1 METLRLLVADDEQG
15 MCRGVERALRKY
27 KFDLSDLDMEV
38 AFNVATA
45 STAQEANDYI
55 KQNDVDL
62 LLLDHKL
69 PDKTGLQL
77 LTEMDSA
84 KDISSDFLTI
94 VITAYASLETAVE
107 ATKKGAYDFMAKPFT
122 PEEIR
127 GVVRKAARHLL
138 LQRQAQRLADEK
150 RKVRFEFA
158 SVLSHELKRPIAA
171 VDGYLQ
177 VMKQRAKGDD
187 LADYDHYIDRTI
199 DRLGSMRKL
208 INDMLNMTAIESG
221 QKKREMDDIDLV
233 YTAGTV
239 IDGFLPET
247 EEKSIN
253 ITTDLP
259 EKMNIVADAG
269 EIEMILNNLISNAV
283 KYNRQDGSVHV
294 EISGEETYAK
304 VKVSDTGIGM
314 TEEESAKLFE
324 DFTRIKN
331 DKTRHIEG
339 SGLGLS
345 TVKKLA
351 TLYGGDV
358 SVDSEPDVGTTVEVV
373 LKSQDAVKYSEKN
386 EE

>member
-239 IDGFLPET
+239 IDGFQTET
-247 EEKSIN
+247 EEKG
-253 ITTDLP
+253 ITISTDLP
-259 EKMNIVADAG
+259 EEMTLTADAG

-283 KYNRQDGSVHV
+283 KYNRNNGTVHV
-294 EISGEETYAK
+294 EISGDETYAK
-304 VKVSDTGIGM
+304 IKVSDTGIGM

-324 DFTRIKN
+324 DFMRIKN
-331 DKTRHIEG
+331 DKTRHVEG

-358 SVDSEPDVGTTVEVV
+358 SVDSEPDIGTTVEVT
-373 LKSQDAVKYSEKN
+373 LRSQKS
-386 EE
+386 

>member
-1 METLRLLVADDEQG
+1 METLQILVADDEQD
-15 MCRGVERALRKY
+15 MCRGVKRALRKY
-27 KFDLSDLDMEV
+27 TFDLSDLDMEV
-38 AFNVATA
+38 TFNVASV
-45 STAQEANDYI
+45 STAQETYDHI

-77 LTEMDSA
+77 LTEMDS
-84 KDISSDFLTI
+84 DQYISSDFLTI

-122 PEEIR
+122 PDEIR
-127 GVVRKAARHLL
+127 GVIRKAARHLL

-177 VMKQRAKGDD
+177 VMKHRAKGND
-187 LADYDHYIDRTI
+187 LAEYDQYIDRTI

-221 QKKREMDDIDLV
+221 QKKREMDDLDLV
-233 YTAGTV
+233 YTARTV

-247 EEKSIN
+247 EEKNIN
-253 ITTDLP
+253 ITTNHP
-259 EKMNIVADAG
+259 GKMTIVADAG

-294 EISGEETYAK
+294 EISSDETYAK
-304 VKVSDTGIGM
+304 IKVSDTGIGM

-331 DKTRHIEG
+331 NKTRHIEG

-358 SVDSEPDVGTTVEVV
+358 NVNSEPDVGTTVEVI
-373 LKSQDAVKYSEKN
+373 LKSQNSAENTAEN
-386 EE
+386 E